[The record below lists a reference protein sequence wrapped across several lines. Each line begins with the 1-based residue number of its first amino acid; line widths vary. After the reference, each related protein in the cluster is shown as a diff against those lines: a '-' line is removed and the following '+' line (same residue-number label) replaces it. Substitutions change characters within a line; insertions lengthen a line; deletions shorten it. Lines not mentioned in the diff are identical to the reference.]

1 MIRTITRALDWDN
14 GPDNVRDY
22 YKRRIQNLPYNP
34 EIRVMLRNIDD
45 MVRSL
50 SQAEVIARRNHRP
63 THQLSELQRVN
74 TAIEQLEQ
82 WLILGTLL
90 S

>member
-1 MIRTITRALDWDN
+1 MERRITRALDWDN

-22 YKRRIQNLPYNP
+22 YRRRIQTLPYNP
-34 EIRVMLRNIDD
+34 EIRVMLRNIDG
-45 MVRSL
+45 MVRDL
-50 SQAEVIARRNHRP
+50 SQAEVQARRNHRP
-63 THQLSELQRVN
+63 IDQLSELQRVN
-74 TAIEQLEQ
+74 SAIEQLEQ